1 MTQTQTKSDK
11 PVNSLSASL
20 ERAGLSR
27 RQVIAAGLAG
37 GILAFSAMSSPVRA
51 AEYIDHELTIGKA
64 DAPITIIE
72 YFSMTCPHCAR
83 FHLQTYPELKKNW
96 LDTGKARMILREFPF
111 DGPALRAA
119 QLVRCAG
126 PGRFEAFLDVLFKR
140 QARWSRAADPISA
153 LGKIARLGG
162 VSGQKFHA
170 CMTDRE
176 LETLIL
182 SKRQEGERK
191 FGVNSTPTFII
202 EGDKY
207 PGARSYEEMNDIL
220 LKYVK

>member
-1 MTQTQTKSDK
+1 MTQTKTKLK
-11 PVNSLSASL
+11 KTAAAIPTPAGQ
-20 ERAGLSR
+20 AGLSR
-27 RQVIAAGLAG
+27 RHVIAAGLAG
-37 GILAFSAMSSPVRA
+37 AILAFSAMGGPARA
-51 AEYIDHELTIGKA
+51 AEYIKDEIIIGKA

-72 YFSMTCPHCAR
+72 YYSMTCPHCAR

-111 DGPALRAA
+111 DGAALRAA

-140 QARWSRAADPISA
+140 QAKWSRAADPIAA

-162 VSGQKFHA
+162 IGSQKFQA

-176 LETLIL
+176 LETLVL
-182 SKRQEGERK
+182 SNRQEGERK

-220 LKYVK
+220 MKYAK

>member
-1 MTQTQTKSDK
+1 MKQ
-11 PVNSLSASL
+11 PVGIQG
-20 ERAGLSR
+20 RADAAIAENTAGAFSR
-27 RQVIAAGLAG
+27 RQVLGMAVAGAALASG
-37 GILAFSAMSSPVRA
+37 GFGVQARA
-51 AEYIDHELTIGKA
+51 AEYGKDDLMVGKA

-83 FHLQTYPELKKNW
+83 FHLQTLPALKKNW
-96 LDTGKARMILREFPF
+96 LDTGKARLILREFPF

-126 PGRFEAFLDVLFKR
+126 PARFEAFLDVLFKR
-140 QARWSRAADPISA
+140 QAKWSRAADPIAA

-162 VSGQKFHA
+162 ISGQKFQA
-170 CMTDRE
+170 CLSDSA
-176 LETLIL
+176 LENFIL
-182 SKRQEGERK
+182 ANRQEGERK
-191 FGVNSTPTFII
+191 FGVDSTPTFII